1 MPSYQGSEL
10 HADIDSALRIWYNY
24 LNMKFFVPQTEVSEY
39 ETAYQGIL
47 RSVKDQMRMPITDRR
62 IYSINYVHDKKKFR
76 AKVGD
81 LDPQQGRYEV
91 VAILESKPHV
101 IFTRAEN
108 GDPGLTMLVNSDE
121 ITEIEDFGQ

>member
-1 MPSYQGSEL
+1 MRVSRL
-10 HADIDSALRIWYNY
+10 HKIDSSTRIWYNY
-24 LNMKFFVPQTEVSEY
+24 HTMKFFVPQTEASEY

-47 RSVKDQMRMPITDRR
+47 RAVKDQMRMPITERR
-62 IYSINYVHDKKKFR
+62 IFSISYVHDKKKFH
-76 AKVGD
+76 ADVGG

-91 VAILESKPHV
+91 LAILESKPHV

-121 ITEIEDFGQ
+121 ITDVEDFG